1 MVNIKVENLILI
13 TDDYCVTHEAFC
25 QVLNEVPLE
34 ITTDT
39 KEFLAKAIAFCNT
52 KLLGILGS
60 YIIID

>member
-13 TDDYCVTHEAFC
+13 IDDYCVTHEAFC
-25 QVLNEVPLE
+25 QVLNEVPLD

-39 KEFLAKAIAFCNT
+39 KEFLAQAIAFYNT
-52 KLLGILGS
+52 KFLGILGS